1 MKYLTIALLSAAIIP
16 LSVAQAHSANDFHH
30 PAILKQPIAGVKNNF
45 WYDYLSDI
53 REAEHELRKDLA
65 RATDAEDRAD
75 ARKNIAMKL
84 PMRTRTM
91 RRKCASA
98 AIAPGTVSIVRK
110 LVDLTPVISL

>member
-1 MKYLTIALLSAAIIP
+1 MKYLSIALLSIVIIP
-16 LSVAQAHSANDFHH
+16 LSTAQGHSANDFHH

-75 ARKNIAMKL
+75 AREEYRNEIADAHKDYAKE
-84 PMRTRTM
+84 MRERGYRT
-91 RRKCASA
+91 
-98 AIAPGTVSIVRK
+98 GNVTIVGN
-110 LVDLTPVISL
+110 